1 MRKLLLTA
9 TALGALALAPV
20 ANATQIIDF
29 GQVGLAATVTGTANA
44 GGTSTTISITNA
56 PVLIDQ
62 LLGATTP
69 PAIAAFVTLAATSQG
84 GIIGVGNAVVQHYN
98 GTFSV
103 CSTLNCAGVGNVNDL
118 SGTFTD
124 AAFGLL
130 TGSQL
135 SVNISNPPDTLS
147 LTSSVIPAS
156 ELLAPSS
163 FTLSL
168 ASVVSPDG
176 GGLEVKNNT
185 IQSFTAGFSGIAN
198 ASAAAVPEPA
208 SLGLLGV
215 GLLGLGMI
223 SRRRRA

>member
-1 MRKLLLTA
+1 MRNILLA
-9 TALGALALAPV
+9 TAAMIGLGMAS